1 MHFLGDPPGEGPGR
15 GVAREEAGADVDT
28 VFVGEG
34 AEEAAQLVGGTGRFA
49 RQGTPPVYA
58 ETRHPPGCRVSV
70 MPCAQWEWPWP

>member
-1 MHFLGDPPGEGPGR
+1 M
-15 GVAREEAGADVDT
+15 DT